1 MEPLFTRFNRGPS
14 KGKAKDSM
22 DAADTVVSPPLASC
36 FQRENLPERPLPVE
50 LPQRSTGSPT
60 SIASFKP
67 LPELSSRPLPPVRD
81 FDIESPHVDQFL
93 AERSP
98 HETVNGNITTTN
110 GSTGVL
116 GRATRA
122 MDPLSTRFN
131 RGPSKGK
138 AKDSMDT
145 ADTVLSPPSAS
156 GFQRENFL
164 GWPPSIELPQRS
176 TGSPTSSTASF
187 EALSESEISSLFLQP
202 TGDTYTTHSGVP
214 LSDVA
219 VEESTNTTALAL
231 EIALPHVDQVS
242 PEQSSRETGDENI
255 STTKG
260 RKGVLKKS
268 SSISP
273 PPSSTLSTDK
283 ATTRRPKRPPSPHP
297 SKLSGQS
304 GRSNGVYMPPT
315 WSEGAEEDLV
325 THLVPRERTRQEVL
339 WEIVTSEEK

>member
-1 MEPLFTRFNRGPS
+1 
-14 KGKAKDSM
+14 
-22 DAADTVVSPPLASC
+22 
-36 FQRENLPERPLPVE
+36 
-50 LPQRSTGSPT
+50 
-60 SIASFKP
+60 
-67 LPELSSRPLPPVRD
+67 
-81 FDIESPHVDQFL
+81 
-93 AERSP
+93 
-98 HETVNGNITTTN
+98 
-110 GSTGVL
+110 
-116 GRATRA
+116 

-138 AKDSMDT
+138 PKTRWTRLIQSY
-145 ADTVLSPPSAS
+145 LLPQLLAS
-156 GFQRENFL
+156 KGKLPWMATFNRV
-164 GWPPSIELPQRS
+164 PQRS

-255 STTKG
+255 STSKG

-273 PPSSTLSTDK
+273 PQAQPSRLIKLQDVQNV
-283 ATTRRPKRPPSPHP
+283 RPLPIHP
-297 SKLSGQS
+297 S
-304 GRSNGVYMPPT
+304 
-315 WSEGAEEDLV
+315 
-325 THLVPRERTRQEVL
+325 
-339 WEIVTSEEK
+339 